1 MAPTTARGTSHR
13 FRCPERKAPYRSRA
27 TGCGSARAILGGTGP
42 HGPTASEAR
51 PVRGVLGHRTAA
63 SSDVRCRCGARP
75 RPSRPGLWI
84 RLLGE
89 TTGQPTIGDRP
100 SADPGA
106 RREHG
111 KGRPARPRA
120 SDITARVYPFR
131 GLALDLRSP
140 RRCDVFRAGGSS
152 TSHRPRS
159 ARPTLA
165 SDRRSRAVRRPRT
178 TALRW

>member
-13 FRCPERKAPYRSRA
+13 FRCPNGRRRTDRARQDAGPRGRS
-27 TGCGSARAILGGTGP
+27 LGGTGP

-51 PVRGVLGHRTAA
+51 PVHGVLGHRTAA

-89 TTGQPTIGDRP
+89 TTGQPTVGDRP

-120 SDITARVYPFR
+120 PGITARVCPFR
-131 GLALDLRSP
+131 DLTLGFALTEAV
-140 RRCDVFRAGGSS
+140 RC
-152 TSHRPRS
+152 P
-159 ARPTLA
+159 
-165 SDRRSRAVRRPRT
+165 SDRKIFDKHFRLVMVRGHARRDGKN
-178 TALRW
+178 A